1 MSIDS
6 SKTKAVSMDSHHEN
20 RFLYIRYSPAT
31 PCHTWADSP
40 GGWHAL
46 QKNCCVFC
54 SVRTP
59 VSPPFG
65 QTRPLR
71 GLKQCPR
78 WRLAVQTSRRKP
90 RNVFFAGHAAP
101 ARIQPQAVQCFRAG
115 HATHGR
121 IQPQAVQCFR
131 ARHATHG
138 RIQPQAV
145 QCFRAG
151 HVIPW
156 ANPASSGAMFPCRV
170 CHQGRI
176 SDRFIPA
183 FR

>member
-6 SKTKAVSMDSHHEN
+6 SKTKAVSMDFHHES
-20 RFLYIRYSPAT
+20 RFLYIRYSPALLQVGFAHGWQAL
-31 PCHTWADSP
+31 HTLSHLGGFAP
-40 GGWHAL
+40 GWHAL

-90 RNVFFAGHAAP
+90 RNVFFAGHAIPRTNP
-101 ARIQPQAVQCFRAG
+101 ASSGAMFSFRACHPWANPASSG
-115 HATHGR
+115 AMF
-121 IQPQAVQCFR
+121 PCR
-131 ARHATHG
+131 ACH
-138 RIQPQAV
+138 
-145 QCFRAG
+145 
-151 HVIPW
+151 PW

>member
-1 MSIDS
+1 MN
-6 SKTKAVSMDSHHEN
+6 SHHEN

-40 GGWHAL
+40 GGGMPCTPCHTWADSPGGWHALHESSAPLGTGFAPGWHAL

-90 RNVFFAGHAAP
+90 RNVFFAGHA
-101 ARIQPQAVQCFRAG
+101 
-115 HATHGR
+115 
-121 IQPQAVQCFR
+121 
-131 ARHATHG
+131 THG

-151 HVIPW
+151 HAIPW

-176 SDRFIPA
+176 SDRFILA